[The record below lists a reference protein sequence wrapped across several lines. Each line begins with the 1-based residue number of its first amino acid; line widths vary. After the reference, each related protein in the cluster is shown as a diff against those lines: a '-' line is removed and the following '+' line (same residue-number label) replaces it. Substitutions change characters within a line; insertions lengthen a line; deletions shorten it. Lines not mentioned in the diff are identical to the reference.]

1 MAALLDLFNE
11 LEKMRRGASSSL
23 SSIAL
28 IVGCYSM
35 IHLSFTQL
43 LHSRRRGRLNFWR
56 KKEPHSLY
64 LAHCCEKDCSTAAPI
79 NEVFGIHFKALA
91 ETVCKH

>member
-35 IHLSFTQL
+35 IHLSFTQVYSSQWRAWPIEL
-43 LHSRRRGRLNFWR
+43 LE
-56 KKEPHSLY
+56 KKGASLT
-64 LAHCCEKDCSTAAPI
+64 LSISPTVRTA
-79 NEVFGIHFKALA
+79 
-91 ETVCKH
+91 

>member
-11 LEKMRRGASSSL
+11 LEKMRRARASSSL

-35 IHLSFTQL
+35 IHFQWAWPIEHCWAQL
-43 LHSRRRGRLNFWR
+43 FER
-56 KKEPHSLY
+56 KKEPCFAHSY
-64 LAHCCEKDCSTAAPI
+64 L
-79 NEVFGIHFKALA
+79 EVPSNY
-91 ETVCKH
+91 KHKPCA

>member
-35 IHLSFTQL
+35 IHLSFTQVCSSQWRAWPIEL
-43 LHSRRRGRLNFWR
+43 LE
-56 KKEPHSLY
+56 KKGASLT
-64 LAHCCEKDCSTAAPI
+64 LSISPTA
-79 NEVFGIHFKALA
+79 L
-91 ETVCKH
+91 

>member
-11 LEKMRRGASSSL
+11 LEKMRRARASSSL

-35 IHLSFTQL
+35 IHLSFTQVSSQWRAWPIEL
-43 LHSRRRGRLNFWR
+43 LE
-56 KKEPHSLY
+56 KKGASLT
-64 LAHCCEKDCSTAAPI
+64 LSISPTVRTAA
-79 NEVFGIHFKALA
+79 
-91 ETVCKH
+91 

>member
-35 IHLSFTQL
+35 IHLSFTQVSSQWRAWPIEL
-43 LHSRRRGRLNFWR
+43 LE
-56 KKEPHSLY
+56 KKGASLT
-64 LAHCCEKDCSTAAPI
+64 LSISPTVRTA
-79 NEVFGIHFKALA
+79 
-91 ETVCKH
+91 

>member
-11 LEKMRRGASSSL
+11 LEKMRRARASSSL

-43 LHSRRRGRLNFWR
+43 SSQWR
-56 KKEPHSLY
+56 AWPIELLEKKGASLT
-64 LAHCCEKDCSTAAPI
+64 LSISPTVRTA
-79 NEVFGIHFKALA
+79 
-91 ETVCKH
+91 

>member
-11 LEKMRRGASSSL
+11 LEKMRRARASSSL

-35 IHLSFTQL
+35 IHLGSG
-43 LHSRRRGRLNFWR
+43 RGRLSIR
-56 KKEPHSLY
+56 TGLLGQEKKLVPTGKIMRIF
-64 LAHCCEKDCSTAAPI
+64 CW
-79 NEVFGIHFKALA
+79 
-91 ETVCKH
+91 

>member
-11 LEKMRRGASSSL
+11 LEKMRRARASSSL

-35 IHLSFTQL
+35 IHLSFTQVSSQWRAWPIEL
-43 LHSRRRGRLNFWR
+43 LE
-56 KKEPHSLY
+56 KKGASLT
-64 LAHCCEKDCSTAAPI
+64 LSISPTVRTA
-79 NEVFGIHFKALA
+79 
-91 ETVCKH
+91 

>member
-11 LEKMRRGASSSL
+11 LEKMRRARASSSL

-35 IHLSFTQL
+35 IHLSFTQVSSQWRAWPIEL
-43 LHSRRRGRLNFWR
+43 LEKKGASLTLSRPL
-56 KKEPHSLY
+56 
-64 LAHCCEKDCSTAAPI
+64 
-79 NEVFGIHFKALA
+79 
-91 ETVCKH
+91 